1 MNPDH
6 HMSELIG
13 EKNRQPET
21 VDICYIH
28 AVSKASSE
36 VVISFF
42 KRANPFPGICLFC
55 IFARNKIYVT
65 DIEMLRPVVLARYL
79 HSEGFD

>member
-1 MNPDH
+1 VNPDH

-36 VVISFF
+36 VVISFLN
-42 KRANPFPGICLFC
+42 RANPFHRVCLFC
-55 IFARNKIYVT
+55 ISVRNKIYVMEM
-65 DIEMLRPVVLARYL
+65 EMLEPVVLTR
-79 HSEGFD
+79 